1 MRYSILFQSTRPLR
15 GATALVVS
23 MSGRVRI
30 SIHAPLAGRDL
41 TTFGLWAITPIFQS
55 TRPLRGATSCAL
67 RLQSRT
73 GISIHAPLA
82 GRDDVDH
89 SKLPPVVRFQSTR
102 PLRGATDGET
112 NNSAYGW
119 NFNPRTPCGA
129 RHQELQNIRN
139 RGDFNPRTPCG
150 ARLPRGGCDISA
162 FGISIHAPLAGRD
175 HTVFLR
181 LFRLLISIHAPL
193 AGRDYHL
200 ASIRAVYATFQ
211 STHPLRGAT
220 LVGTNIF
227 WIAYISI
234 HAPLAGRDGYQQP
247 MPRHQ
252 GHFNPRTPCGA
263 RPIFAHYLHFHTYFN
278 PRTPCGARPIRG
290 LTELEGH
297 DFNPR
302 TPCGARRFY
311 DTC

>member
-1 MRYSILFQSTRPLR
+1 M
-15 GATALVVS
+15 
-23 MSGRVRI
+23 
-30 SIHAPLAGRDL
+30 

-193 AGRDYHL
+193 AGRD
-200 ASIRAVYATFQ
+200 AVSA
-211 STHPLRGAT
+211 LRS
-220 LVGTNIF
+220 VF
-227 WIAYISI
+227 YYISI
-234 HAPLAGRDGYQQP
+234 HAPLAGRDQ
-247 MPRHQ
+247 
-252 GHFNPRTPCGA
+252 A
-263 RPIFAHYLHFHTYFN
+263 S
-278 PRTPCGARPIRG
+278 RG
-290 LTELEGH
+290 RCSRAQ

-302 TPCGARRFY
+302 TPCGARRRY
-311 DTC
+311 H

>member
-1 MRYSILFQSTRPLR
+1 MAIIFQSTHPLR
-15 GATALVVS
+15 GATLVNCS
-23 MSGRVRI
+23 S
-30 SIHAPLAGRDL
+30 
-41 TTFGLWAITPIFQS
+41 
-55 TRPLRGATSCAL
+55 
-67 RLQSRT
+67 
-73 GISIHAPLA
+73 
-82 GRDDVDH
+82 
-89 SKLPPVVRFQSTR
+89 
-102 PLRGATDGET
+102 
-112 NNSAYGW
+112 NNTA
-119 NFNPRTPCGA
+119 A
-129 RHQELQNIRN
+129 
-139 RGDFNPRTPCG
+139 DFNPRTPCG
-150 ARLPRGGCDISA
+150 ARPARCTFSSSSGM
-162 FGISIHAPLAGRD
+162 
-175 HTVFLR
+175 
-181 LFRLLISIHAPL
+181 ISIHAPL